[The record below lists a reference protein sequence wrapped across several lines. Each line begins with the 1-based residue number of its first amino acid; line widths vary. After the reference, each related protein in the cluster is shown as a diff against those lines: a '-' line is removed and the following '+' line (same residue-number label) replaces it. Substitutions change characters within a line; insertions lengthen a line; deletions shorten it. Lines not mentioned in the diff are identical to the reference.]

1 MIIKESI
8 KYRGLNI
15 REIEAKRRKYERNA
29 KTYFKKALIEQQSL
43 AINQVK
49 NAQTITDLTSINPVF
64 KDDVIQSAMVRVY
77 QECGSDFAET
87 TYNNIVKQEQKSLS
101 LELYMAWMKEY
112 AEKQTGNRITL
123 ITNTTEERF
132 KQIVKEQTI
141 IGQAEGYSIDKI
153 AANIQKQIGLSNNYR
168 AVRIARTEVVSASN
182 AGSISA
188 AKSTNLSLNKVW
200 LATKTGNTRDSHK
213 EMDGVKVSIDEQFKV
228 PIYDSQG
235 NNIGYDYM
243 QHPGHPDGSAGNVIN
258 CRCTIIYERKI

>member
-1 MIIKESI
+1 MILKNNI
-8 KYRGLNI
+8 KYRGLTI
-15 REIEAKRRKYERNA
+15 REIEARRKKYERLATIQFKLALIKQQKELMDRVRLA
-29 KTYFKKALIEQQSL
+29 KTL
-43 AINQVK
+43 
-49 NAQTITDLTSINPVF
+49 TDLTGINPSF
-64 KDDVIQSAMVRVY
+64 KEDDVKGAMVRVY

-87 TYNNIVKQEQKSLS
+87 TYNSIAKQEQKSLS
-101 LELYMAWMKEY
+101 RELYMAWMKEY

-182 AGSISA
+182 AGSITA

-213 EMDGVKVSIDEQFKV
+213 EMDGVKVGLNDEFKV
-228 PIYDSQG
+228 PRYNSNGAIE
-235 NNIGYDYM
+235 GYDYM